1 MKYSSLLKAIRLLPN
16 EISKI
21 KTDQRSL
28 AKSVSPSASEASA
41 SPIKG
46 LCPTGYTPLGA
57 RGGKTSQASFAGGII
72 EDTPTIDSSF
82 EIVKN
87 YYDNTLNLD
96 KSTYTSSN
104 DEPTPISCILK
115 MIEEIPEEL

>member
-28 AKSVSPSASEASA
+28 AESVSPSASEASA
-41 SPIKG
+41 KPISLNG
-46 LCPTGYTPLGA
+46 AGYTPLGA
-57 RGGKTSQASFAGGII
+57 SII

-104 DEPTPISCILK
+104 DEPTPISCILR
-115 MIEEIPEEL
+115 MIKEIPEEL

>member
-28 AKSVSPSASEASA
+28 AESVSPSASEASA
-41 SPIKG
+41 KPISLNG
-46 LCPTGYTPLGA
+46 AGYTPRRNLGA
-57 RGGKTSQASFAGGII
+57 SII

-104 DEPTPISCILK
+104 DEPTPISCILR
-115 MIEEIPEEL
+115 MIKEIPEEL

>member
-28 AKSVSPSASEASA
+28 AESVSPSASEASA
-41 SPIKG
+41 KPIKG
-46 LCPTGYTPLGA
+46 PQRGPGYTPLFLRGA
-57 RGGKTSQASFAGGII
+57 SII

-104 DEPTPISCILK
+104 DEPTPISCILR
-115 MIEEIPEEL
+115 MIKEIPEEL

>member
-28 AKSVSPSASEASA
+28 AESVSPSASEASA
-41 SPIKG
+41 KPISSPSG
-46 LCPTGYTPLGA
+46 TGYTPLGA
-57 RGGKTSQASFAGGII
+57 SII

-104 DEPTPISCILK
+104 DEPTPISCILR
-115 MIEEIPEEL
+115 MIKEIPEEL